1 MLIYIHVYYL
11 LNYFIQSDVL
21 SLYTRPL
28 VDLWPLT
35 SVAVCVRA
43 VSGFLSMDDVDL
55 LEQKRSL
62 LGSSAVLF
70 VLDNPEYEE
79 VL

>member
-1 MLIYIHVYYL
+1 MFYVFRLYL
-11 LNYFIQSDVL
+11 QTDVL

-43 VSGFLSMDDVDL
+43 VTGVLSMDDVTQ

-62 LGSSAVLF
+62 LGTSAVIF
-70 VLDNPEYEE
+70 VLDNREHE
-79 VL
+79 VGYRTKY